1 MSFEMIQTKHL
12 QKGIYLSYKGNAHA
26 YSYAVGYGNIGAI
39 NRSLWSSGVDDF
51 IKGKISEHTI

>member
-1 MSFEMIQTKHL
+1 M
-12 QKGIYLSYKGNAHA
+12 SYKGNAHA